1 MITAMHALIYSDD
14 AAATRAFFR
23 DVVGLAFV
31 RDGDLEPPWLIFA
44 TGPSEL
50 GVHPTH
56 SEWEGK
62 TYESPRQHTVSFMC
76 DDIEATRADIESRG
90 ATFSSPVLEESFG
103 LMTMLDVPGA
113 DPILLYQPTHEL
125 AYPL

>member
-14 AAATRAFFR
+14 APATRAFFR

-31 RDGDLEPPWLIFA
+31 RDGDAEPPWLIFA

-56 SEWEGK
+56 SEREGQ
-62 TYESPRQHTVSFMC
+62 TYETPRQHMLSFLC
-76 DDIEATRADIESRG
+76 DDIEATRADLEHRG
-90 ATFSSPVLEESFG
+90 ATFSSPIADAGFG
-103 LMTMLDVPGA
+103 LVTMLDVPGA
-113 DPILLYQPTHEL
+113 DPIRLYQPKHKL